1 MEMIFCEVKLNF
13 KFIPFSNLFDFY
25 IFFWLNIIRDKI
37 QNIIKYKS
45 PNNQKLDDK

>member
-1 MEMIFCEVKLNF
+1 MILCKVKLNF
-13 KFIPFSNLFDFY
+13 KFFPFLHRFDFY
-25 IFFWLNIIRDKI
+25 IYFWLNIIRDKI